1 MLRRTTMMFGA
12 ALVAMLLASVAGQND
27 AAHAQSQFA
36 GTFAPIRTWAKPG
49 EVLARELRLQ
59 LVKSVTG
66 QPLRFKAYSQDFWM
80 SADGRSTGYGDPG
93 KVKNSCSNWVTV
105 DPVTQEVAPGG
116 DLLVRVSIAV
126 PAGTAPGG
134 YWCAVSIDE
143 QMDPRRKAL
152 LGGSGMVLF
161 ASFSNAVYVFVA
173 PLQLDAKI
181 KKLDIDSE
189 NASVTV
195 QSLAN
200 SPLLV
205 EGHLEFLREGVAT
218 PVAQVEL
225 GRRVLLPE
233 PYGSVMTE
241 APLPPL
247 DQLPDGDYLVKVV
260 LDVGLD
266 HLLGAQ
272 SKRAIKHAP
281 APPAAPEKPP
291 AKNP

>member
-1 MLRRTTMMFGA
+1 MLRRPTLTLA
-12 ALVAMLLASVAGQND
+12 AFLTATLAATALD
-27 AAHAQSQFA
+27 ASGEARAQSQFA

-49 EVLARELRLQ
+49 ETLARELRLQ

-93 KVKNSCSNWVTV
+93 KVKASCSNWVTV

-116 DLLVRVSIAV
+116 DLLVRVSITV
-126 PAGTAPGG
+126 PAGTQPGG

-181 KKLDIDSE
+181 KKLDIDSQ

-200 SPLLV
+200 SPLLI
-205 EGHLEFLREGVAT
+205 EGHLEFLREGVAE
-218 PVAQVEL
+218 PVAKVDL
-225 GRRVLLPE
+225 ARRVLLPE
-233 PYGSVMTE
+233 PHGSVMTE
-241 APLPPL
+241 APLPPIEV
-247 DQLPDGDYLVKVV
+247 LPDGDYLVKVV

-272 SKRAIKHAP
+272 SKRSIKHAP
-281 APPAAPEKPP
+281 VVPAGGAPPP
-291 AKNP
+291 AKP